1 MEEESSRFTRRPAA
15 VAAVLGIA
23 VFGVGA
29 GFAVSGCGSDSS
41 GNDVSNAVQSVQGG
55 LSTAQGGLSTAQGAI
70 STAQQQAKSVS
81 TQVQS
86 VQSQIQS
93 VQSQV
98 STAKNQYGYYRDRGR
113 LASPAWKDT
122 SCVTSAW
129 PAGSPATCC
138 SLTVPIPWT

>member
-1 MEEESSRFTRRPAA
+1 MEEQSSRLKRRPAT

-29 GFAVSGCGSDSS
+29 GFAVSGCGSDDNS
-41 GNDVSNAVQSVQGG
+41 NDVSNAIQSVQGG
-55 LSTAQGGLSTAQGAI
+55 LSTAQGALSTATQK
-70 STAQQQAKSVS
+70 AQSVS

-98 STAKNQYGYYRDRGR
+98 STAKDQYGY
-113 LASPAWKDT
+113 
-122 SCVTSAW
+122 
-129 PAGSPATCC
+129 
-138 SLTVPIPWT
+138 